1 MEGQP
6 LLQVLCSSGK
16 EQGRFSALGQKK
28 IMTMATSGIHRGPPL
43 DALGTALH
51 CASRSMF

>member
-16 EQGRFSALGQKK
+16 EQGRFRALGQKK

-43 DALGTALH
+43 GALGTALH
-51 CASRSMF
+51 RASRSMF